1 MNISCKARY
10 DGDENSNHHETTDDR
25 VQDYVQE
32 NGHSNRKKTSATYIA
47 SGMCILCMTYT
58 AHKKFMNSSTS
69 AESMASFILEGGYLE
84 NQTS

>member
-47 SGMCILCMTYT
+47 SGMCILCM
-58 AHKKFMNSSTS
+58 M
-69 AESMASFILEGGYLE
+69 
-84 NQTS
+84 